1 MNAFKQIT
9 LYFRSVFFILMANT
23 TKGYIESLS
32 KEILKISSSLRWI
45 AISDSE
51 GKILNIARREGL
63 DPLMNREE
71 NQEYTLNAIARH
83 KSRLKFEDKLGKLV
97 YSLGKYEKLVR
108 IVTPINNKYYVLLT
122 IDVEEP
128 HIDSIMREQIIP
140 KIRDNTRYFE

>member
-1 MNAFKQIT
+1 
-9 LYFRSVFFILMANT
+9 MANT
-23 TKGYIESLS
+23 AKDYFESLS
-32 KEILKISSSLRWI
+32 KEILKISPSLRWI
-45 AISDSE
+45 AIADSE

-71 NQEYTLNAIARH
+71 NQEYTLNAISRH

-108 IVTPINNKYYVLLT
+108 IVTPISNKYYVLLT

-128 HIDSIMREQIIP
+128 HIDSIMKEQIIP
-140 KIRDNTRYFE
+140 KIIDNTKYFE

>member
-1 MNAFKQIT
+1 
-9 LYFRSVFFILMANT
+9 MADT
-23 TKGYIESLS
+23 TKDYLESLS
-32 KEILKISSSLRWI
+32 REILKISSSLRWI

-51 GKILNIARREGL
+51 GKILNIAKREGL

-83 KSRLKFEDKLGKLV
+83 KSRLKFEDKLGKLI
-97 YSLGKYEKLVR
+97 YSLGKYEKIVR

>member
-1 MNAFKQIT
+1 
-9 LYFRSVFFILMANT
+9 MANRA
-23 TKGYIESLS
+23 KDYFESLS
-32 KEILKISSSLRWI
+32 KEILKISPSVRWI
-45 AISDSE
+45 AIADSE

-71 NQEYTLNAIARH
+71 NQEYTLNAITRH

-128 HIDSIMREQIIP
+128 HIDSIMKEQIIP
-140 KIRDNTRYFE
+140 KITDNTKYFE

>member
-1 MNAFKQIT
+1 
-9 LYFRSVFFILMANT
+9 MANT
-23 TKGYIESLS
+23 TKDYFDSLS

-51 GKILNIARREGL
+51 GKILNITKREGL
-63 DPLMNREE
+63 DLLMNREE

-83 KSRLKFEDKLGKLV
+83 KSRVKFEDKLGKLV

>member
-1 MNAFKQIT
+1 
-9 LYFRSVFFILMANT
+9 MAHT
-23 TKGYIESLS
+23 TKDYFDSLS
-32 KEILKISSSLRWI
+32 RELLKISSSLRWI

-63 DPLMNREE
+63 DPLMNSEE

-83 KSRLKFEDKLGKLV
+83 KSRVKFEDKLGKLV

>member
-1 MNAFKQIT
+1 
-9 LYFRSVFFILMANT
+9 MANT
-23 TKGYIESLS
+23 ATARDFFESVS
-32 KEILKISSSLRWI
+32 KEILKISPSLRWI
-45 AISDSE
+45 AIADSE

-71 NQEYTLNAIARH
+71 NQEYTLNAITRH

-108 IVTPINNKYYVLLT
+108 IVTPINNKYYILLT

-128 HIDSIMREQIIP
+128 HIDSIMKDQIIP
-140 KIRDNTRYFE
+140 KISENAKYFE

>member
-1 MNAFKQIT
+1 
-9 LYFRSVFFILMANT
+9 MANT
-23 TKGYIESLS
+23 TKDYFDSLS
-32 KEILKISSSLRWI
+32 KEILKISSSIRWI
-45 AISDSE
+45 AISDSK
-51 GKILNIARREGL
+51 GKILNITRREGL

-83 KSRLKFEDKLGKLV
+83 KSRVKFEDKLGKLV

-128 HIDSIMREQIIP
+128 HIDSIMREQLIP